1 MGRGR
6 RNFGGFNPGWR
17 SSDEL
22 TPGYFLAALSG
33 RFPRGHPLVLG
44 QSRGWAWRSEV
55 ERNELSNLCSVTADR
70 QDQTTSLRRVRTEP
84 CRYLA
89 RNEPQA
95 NAAQVSAR
103 GSVPDGPS
111 PWEVNGAAHNLTA
124 LPRPSPSRLAGRRGR
139 NYAIVVTPGG
149 VGLTADLPGATIW
162 SPLRGCAGR
171 KVRAGL
177 AFPVGGQQTAATVSF
192 YAAQRGKAWRT

>member
-55 ERNELSNLCSVTADR
+55 ERNELSNLCSATADR
-70 QDQTTSLRRVRTEP
+70 QDQTTSLAGVRLPNRVLAEP

-95 NAAQVSAR
+95 NAAQV
-103 GSVPDGPS
+103 
-111 PWEVNGAAHNLTA
+111 AALDSDTA
-124 LPRPSPSRLAGRRGR
+124 LINRRRYILHPRGVKFNSAAVVGDSAVRLVGGGDQLAGGGLVARSQALLLASGR
-139 NYAIVVTPGG
+139 V
-149 VGLTADLPGATIW
+149 L
-162 SPLRGCAGR
+162 
-171 KVRAGL
+171 
-177 AFPVGGQQTAATVSF
+177 
-192 YAAQRGKAWRT
+192 

>member
-1 MGRGR
+1 MGLPPVQGILNCPSLPRQSHRSLGLPLTPPSPHLMGRGR

-70 QDQTTSLRRVRTEP
+70 QDQTTSLRRVPAEP

-95 NAAQVSAR
+95 NAAQVAARGRARVRAGRAIR
-103 GSVPDGPS
+103 GSVGS
-111 PWEVNGAAHNLTA
+111 EWC
-124 LPRPSPSRLAGRRGR
+124 
-139 NYAIVVTPGG
+139 
-149 VGLTADLPGATIW
+149 
-162 SPLRGCAGR
+162 CA
-171 KVRAGL
+171 
-177 AFPVGGQQTAATVSF
+177 
-192 YAAQRGKAWRT
+192 